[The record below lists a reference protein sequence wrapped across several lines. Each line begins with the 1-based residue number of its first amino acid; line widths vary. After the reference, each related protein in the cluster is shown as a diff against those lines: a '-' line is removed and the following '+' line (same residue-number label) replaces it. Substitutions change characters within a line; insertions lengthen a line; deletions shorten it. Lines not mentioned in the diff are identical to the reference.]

1 MPDGDPGF
9 RDVLKIREVRATVVG
24 TFVIML
30 GFGILLP
37 VLPTYARTFDVGYD
51 AVGLL
56 IAGFNLTR
64 LVADPFVGRFIDRY
78 GERGMTAAGAI
89 IVGASSIAAGLG
101 PPVPL
106 PLVFKAGCGVRP
118 APVFSP
124 VRFLP

>member
-9 RDVLKIREVRATVVG
+9 RDVLKIREVRATLVG

-37 VLPTYARTFDVGYD
+37 VLPAYARTFDVGYD

-78 GERGMTAAGAI
+78 GERGTTAAGAI
-89 IVGASSIAAGLG
+89 IVGASSIAAGG
-101 PPVPL
+101 APTFPFPRVVWSGGGGRSS
-106 PLVFKAGCGVRP
+106 LVF
-118 APVFSP
+118 
-124 VRFLP
+124 